1 MCFVM
6 LCFPSPKCLCHQERN
21 CFRFAIPAEAIG
33 DQKLGGLVDLCIGG
47 LVVWWVGGLVVRW
60 VYGLVFWEVSGFTN
74 MGKYYEI
81 CITMSKI
88 HIKFWIHF
96 ELQK

>member
-1 MCFVM
+1 M
-6 LCFPSPKCLCHQERN
+6 LACNARLTRLRWHCVRAAD